1 MRLAY
6 LYSRYPVVSQT
17 FCDSEMLA
25 LEKMGFDIEIVSLNP
40 PPDSFR
46 HERLAR
52 LKAEIHYPPPDR
64 VLNAK
69 AKTPAFEYALGQ
81 AVTEHDDHYG
91 KSFKS
96 AIRAR
101 NAWHF
106 APLLKKLGVS
116 HVHVHFANRA
126 THTVLFL
133 KRLGFTFSFTAHAQD
148 FMVDLGSDELLREM
162 AREAEFVI
170 TVSDYSRDLLAHTCP
185 DSADKIMRIYN
196 GIELDDFPKAQPERD
211 GPLRLLSVGRLIE
224 FKGFQNLLGAVRAL
238 NERGVQVEARII
250 GEGPMRTTLEREISA
265 NGLLNVELLGMR
277 SQKQIQRELA
287 EAHLFVLPSMVD
299 QKGASDILP
308 TVITEAMACGL
319 PVVSTTVAGI
329 PEMVSGGETG
339 LLVPPDD
346 AYALADAIM
355 ELSIDGARRKAL
367 GDAGRKRAEEM
378 FSLNIT
384 AAQLAVKFEFVVR
397 PSGRADTDALK
408 GALRTEAPVVYLM
421 NSWSGAETHLE
432 SLADEALLRVIAC
445 SLGDGYSG
453 KNPDTLLSQIEFLPD
468 AVVLESHWLKR
479 SAWRHQLE
487 MMRKY
492 LGDAV
497 SGEEFYL
504 QARRAVYLADVLPRR
519 GVKHVHAFRSDA
531 VVCVWL
537 LKKLSGLRTSA
548 AIEES
553 PSLGRAVL
561 ARLLGDFDLVSS
573 SDEKLNA
580 MTGVLAQD
588 KLSLKELPTHRE
600 LRLGPMRLKLRA
612 TPPTQDRGALERGW
626 FDQIVQKLHV

>member
-1 MRLAY
+1 
-6 LYSRYPVVSQT
+6 
-17 FCDSEMLA
+17 MLA
-25 LEKMGFDIEIVSLNP
+25 LEAMGFDLEIVSLNP

-46 HERLAR
+46 HERLER

-69 AKTPAFEYALGQ
+69 AKSPEFEDQLGPLIR
-81 AVTEHDDHYG
+81 EHDDHYG

-106 APLLKKLGVS
+106 APLLKKLGVQ

-126 THTVLFL
+126 THTALFL

-170 TVSDYSRDLLAHTCP
+170 AVSDYSRDLLAQTCP
-185 DSADKIMRIYN
+185 ESAGKITRIYN
-196 GIELDDFPKAQPERD
+196 GIELDDFPRAQPERD
-211 GPLRLLSVGRLIE
+211 GPLRIVSVGRLIE

-238 NERGVQVEARII
+238 NERGVQVETRII
-250 GEGPMRTTLEREISA
+250 GEGPMRFALEQQIA
-265 NGLLNVELLGMR
+265 GDGLFANVELLGMR

-287 EAHLFVLPSMVD
+287 EAHLFVLPSIVD

-308 TVITEAMACGL
+308 TVITEAMACRL

-339 LLVPPDD
+339 LLVEPDD

-355 ELSIDGARRKAL
+355 ELGQDGARRKAL
-367 GDAGRKRAEEM
+367 GEAGRKRAEQM

-384 AAQLAVKFEFVVR
+384 ATQLAEKF
-397 PSGRADTDALK
+397 K
-408 GALRTEAPVVYLM
+408 GLQNAKCEMRNEAPAVYLM

-432 SLADEALLRVIAC
+432 GLRDDARLRVIAC
-445 SLGDGYSG
+445 SLGNDNPG
-453 KNPDTLLSQIEFLPD
+453 KGADSSLAMIEFLPD

-479 SAWRHQLE
+479 SARRHQLE
-487 MMRKY
+487 KLRKH

-497 SGEEFYL
+497 SGDEFYL

-519 GVKHVHAFRSDA
+519 GVMHVHAFRADA
-531 VVCVWL
+531 FVCVWL
-537 LKKLSGLRTSA
+537 LKRLTGLRASA

-553 PSLGRAVL
+553 PSLSRAML
-561 ARLLGDFDLVSS
+561 AKLLGDFDLVSN
-573 SDEKLNA
+573 SDEKLGA
-580 MTGVLAQD
+580 ITGVMAQD
-588 KLSLKELPTHRE
+588 MLSLKELPTHRE
-600 LRLGPMRLKLRA
+600 LRIGPVRLKRRA
-612 TPPTQDRGALERGW
+612 SRPTQDRGALERGW
-626 FDQIVQKLHV
+626 FDQIVQNLHV

>member
-1 MRLAY
+1 MRIAY

-25 LEKMGFDIEIVSLNP
+25 LEAMGFELEIVSLNP

-46 HERLAR
+46 HERLER

-69 AKTPAFEYALGQ
+69 AKSPEFEDRLGSL
-81 AVTEHDDHYG
+81 VREHDDHYG

-106 APLLKKLGVS
+106 APLLKKLGVQ

-126 THTVLFL
+126 THTALFL
-133 KRLGFTFSFTAHAQD
+133 KKLGFTFSFTAHAQD
-148 FMVDLGSDELLREM
+148 FMVDLGNDELLREM
-162 AREAEFVI
+162 AHEAEFVI
-170 TVSDYSRDLLAHTCP
+170 TVSDYSRDLLAQTCP
-185 DSADKIMRIYN
+185 ESAGKITRIYN

-211 GPLRLLSVGRLIE
+211 GPLRILSVGRLIE
-224 FKGFQNLLGAVRAL
+224 FKGIQNLLGAVTQL
-238 NERGVQVEARII
+238 NQRGVGVEVKII
-250 GEGPMRTTLEREISA
+250 GEGPMRPAFEQEISA
-265 NGLLNVELLGMR
+265 HSLLNVELCGMR

-287 EAHLFVLPSMVD
+287 EAHLFVLPSIVD

-339 LLVPPDD
+339 LLVQPDD
-346 AYALADAIM
+346 IYALADAIM
-355 ELSIDGARRKAL
+355 ELSIDGGRRKAL
-367 GDAGRKRAEEM
+367 GEAGRKRAEEL
-378 FSLNIT
+378 FALNIT
-384 AAQLAVKFEFVVR
+384 ASQLAEKFAGVR
-397 PSGRADTDALK
+397 NAGCGMRED
-408 GALRTEAPVVYLM
+408 APVVYLM

-432 SLADEALLRVIAC
+432 CLGDESRLRVIAC
-445 SLGDGYSG
+445 SLGDGCPG
-453 KNPDTLLSQIEFLPD
+453 QNPDALLSRIEFLPD
-468 AVVLESHWLKR
+468 AVVLESHWLRR
-479 SAWRHQLE
+479 SALRHQLE
-487 MMRKY
+487 KLRRT

-504 QARRAVYLADVLPRR
+504 QARRAVYLADALPRR

-537 LKKLSGLRTSA
+537 LKKLGDFHASA
-548 AIEES
+548 SIEES
-553 PSLGRAVL
+553 PALGRVALV
-561 ARLLGDFDLVSS
+561 RLLTDFEMVSN
-573 SDEKLNA
+573 SDEKLSSDA
-580 MTGVLAQD
+580 RFLAKD
-588 KLSLKELPTHRE
+588 ALLLKKSPMHRE
-600 LRLGPMRLKLRA
+600 LSLGPLRLKLQARRSA
-612 TPPTQDRGALERGW
+612 RDDGLLERGW
-626 FDQIVQKLHV
+626 FDQIIQSLHV